1 MAVDPQ
7 VQAVVERLESEP
19 QPAVDPEDHA
29 AALAAGRAFH
39 ERSAPWLSGEGE
51 PVASV
56 EDLDVPTPTGAL
68 PLRVYRPTDEPGLPI
83 VVYFHGG
90 GWIVGTLDSYDA
102 VLRALANASGAMVVS
117 VGYRLAP
124 ESPFPG
130 PVHDADAALAWAAEH
145 GAEAGG
151 DPARI
156 AVAGDSAGGN
166 LAAVAARR
174 ARDRGGPELRMQM
187 LAYPATDAAMDSASY
202 SEFAD
207 GPNLTREEMVLS
219 WGLYLGDAPRADP
232 DVSPL
237 HAQDLSGL
245 PPALVISA
253 ENDVLRDEGEAYA
266 ELLERAGVETQLSR
280 YDGMAH
286 GFFRWLAQVDASR
299 AAMREAGR
307 ALARAMSA

>member
-19 QPAVDPEDHA
+19 QPAVDPEDHVALLA
-29 AALAAGRAFH
+29 AARAFH
-39 ERSAPWLSGEGE
+39 ERSAAWLSGDGE
-51 PVASV
+51 AVASV
-56 EDLDVPTPTGAL
+56 EDLEAPTPTGAL
-68 PLRVYRPTDEPGLPI
+68 PLRVYRPSDEPGLPI

-90 GWIVGTLDSYDA
+90 GWIIGTLDSYDA
-102 VLRALANASGAMVVS
+102 VCRALANASGAIVVS
-117 VGYRLAP
+117 AGYRLAP

-130 PVHDADAALAWAAEH
+130 PVRDADAALAWAAQH
-145 GAEAGG
+145 GAGAGG
-151 DPARI
+151 DPSRI
-156 AVAGDSAGGN
+156 AIAGDSAGGN

-174 ARDRGGPELRMQM
+174 ARDGGGPQLRMQM

-202 SEFAD
+202 SEFAG

-219 WGLYLGDAPRADP
+219 WGLYLGDAARADP

-237 HAQDLSGL
+237 HAQDLGGL
-245 PPALVISA
+245 PPALVITA

-266 ELLERAGVETQLSR
+266 ARLERAGVQAHLSR

-299 AAMREAGR
+299 AAMDEAGR
-307 ALARAMSA
+307 ALAQALSA